1 MRSPFVRF
9 RVCVPEKPVFLN
21 ILFMIGYFELL
32 ETNVKKEELD
42 MKKAD
47 GIFNSGKKLYLI
59 AKATPL
65 NDQYEADSWRM
76 PYRVVAD
83 ASEFI
88 DDDEAEIYEIL
99 PDGSLRLEK
108 GVGSRDPIDCGW
120 IRRD

>member
-1 MRSPFVRF
+1 
-9 RVCVPEKPVFLN
+9 
-21 ILFMIGYFELL
+21 MIGYFELL

-83 ASEFI
+83 DAEFI

-99 PDGSLRLEK
+99 PEACVSKRASAAAIRLTAA
-108 GVGSRDPIDCGW
+108 GYGGIDCGNHELL
-120 IRRD
+120 RKGGTYHEG